1 MRTVRASG
9 ILLAACI
16 TATFSLSA
24 VAEDYE
30 ATLKGAEEV
39 PPVQTGAS
47 GEAEFDV
54 KGDMSISGHV
64 KTKGIKGIA
73 AHIHQGASG
82 ANGAV
87 AVPLEAKGDDEWVV
101 PKGAKLT
108 AAQMD
113 ALKSGGLYVNVHS
126 QAHKDGE
133 IRGQLKED

>member
-1 MRTVRASG
+1 MFTGRGRMKTVRTSG

-16 TATFSLSA
+16 TTAFALSA
-24 VAEDYE
+24 SAEDFE

-39 PPVQTGAS
+39 PPVQTSAS

-54 KGDMSISGHV
+54 KDDMSISRHV
-64 KTKGIKGIA
+64 KTKGMKGIA

-82 ANGAV
+82 TSGPV

-113 ALKSGGLYVNVHS
+113 ALKSG
-126 QAHKDGE
+126 
-133 IRGQLKED
+133 